1 MADRARV
8 STTADEW
15 FDRFS
20 RLAPGRA
27 EIRRSAPFLALVVSV
42 AVIIVGL
49 FYVWTRMQVVQIG
62 YEISSLEEKNKELQ
76 NRKRE
81 LLLEIASLQSP
92 AELQQ
97 KAAKQG
103 LMFPG
108 MGKVLHVP

>member
-1 MADRARV
+1 VGVTTGAD
-8 STTADEW
+8 DW
-15 FDRFS
+15 FGRIS
-20 RLAPGRA
+20 RLAVDGV
-27 EIRRSAPFLALVVSV
+27 EIRRSAPYLAVVISV

-62 YEISSLEEKNKELQ
+62 YETSSLEEKNKELQ

-97 KAAKQG
+97 KAVKQG
-103 LMFPG
+103 LRFPD